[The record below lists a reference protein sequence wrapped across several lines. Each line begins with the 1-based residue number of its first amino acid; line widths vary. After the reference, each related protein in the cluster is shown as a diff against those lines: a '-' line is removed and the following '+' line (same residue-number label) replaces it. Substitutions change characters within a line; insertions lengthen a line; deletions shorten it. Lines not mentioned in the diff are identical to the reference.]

1 MSAPPRIYRTRR
13 ERERERDFFNIK
25 AGGTLSVSRTHKKK
39 EIERVPKK
47 MEGEVER

>member
-1 MSAPPRIYRTRR
+1 MSAPPRIYRAR
-13 ERERERDFFNIK
+13 RERERDFFNIK
-25 AGGTLSVSRTHKKK
+25 AGGTLSVSRTQHKKK